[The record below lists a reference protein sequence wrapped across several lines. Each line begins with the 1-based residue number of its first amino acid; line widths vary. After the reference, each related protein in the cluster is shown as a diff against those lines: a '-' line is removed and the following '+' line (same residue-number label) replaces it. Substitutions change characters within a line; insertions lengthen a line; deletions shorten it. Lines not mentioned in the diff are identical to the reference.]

1 MQPLKDGATVLY
13 TLFISMKAG
22 RLFAALEFYGTCM
35 SQPPFSWAGLSGYL
49 FLVMKRYMMR
59 TKEMKKWRF

>member
-1 MQPLKDGATVLY
+1 
-13 TLFISMKAG
+13 MKAG

-49 FLVMKRYMMR
+49 FLVMRRYMMR